1 MYIYVCVYTVCVL
14 HTESLMYPHVTYPK
28 LSMLVIFAYIPM
40 LAWEANIGMLAP
52 GGYIRRISSY
62 FCRNLVILPEF
73 IGKCKFIL
81 LRAKLCCQKVMGQS
95 LPTS

>member
-1 MYIYVCVYTVCVL
+1 
-14 HTESLMYPHVTYPK
+14 
-28 LSMLVIFAYIPM
+28 MLVIFAYIPM

>member
-1 MYIYVCVYTVCVL
+1 
-14 HTESLMYPHVTYPK
+14 
-28 LSMLVIFAYIPM
+28 
-40 LAWEANIGMLAP
+40 MLAP

-81 LRAKLCCQKVMGQS
+81 LRAKIM
-95 LPTS
+95 LPKSDGSVFTDVIRNKTSKLNMCLHINSYINDY